1 MKISVLIVSYKSLE
15 KLYDCINSIGDNREI
30 LIIENSNIIE
40 IKQEIEKKY
49 KNCKVFINNENIGY
63 ASAANLGFKYIK
75 SKFVLLINP
84 DIKIKE
90 QQIIDM
96 ENIIL
101 ELNGDFALASP
112 NSNDLIDFRNNNRID
127 KFFDKFSKL
136 SDFNKKF
143 TRTDIVKGCSIL
155 VNLNKFE
162 NHMIFDENYF
172 FFFEEIDLCRS
183 VLESK
188 KDIYIFNHIFIEHLS
203 AKSVNEDLM
212 ENYHNFRHWNFFWGR
227 FYYFKKYY
235 GFYFSFIVHLSKL
248 IRFGFNTIR
257 YCFFSKK
264 KFYENKY
271 RFLGLF
277 HSMLGKKSKLS
288 KQILEKKI

>member
-1 MKISVLIVSYKSLE
+1 MIKISVLIVSYKSLE
-15 KLYDCINSIGDNREI
+15 KLYDCINSIGDNREV

-40 IKQEIEKKY
+40 IKQQIQKKY
-49 KNCKVFINNENIGY
+49 KNCKVIINNENIGY
-63 ASAANLGFKYIK
+63 ASAANLGFKNIK

-112 NSNDLIDFRNNNRID
+112 NSHDLIDFRNNNRID

-143 TRTDIVKGCSIL
+143 TRTDFVKGCSIL

-162 NHMIFDENYF
+162 NHKIFDENYF
-172 FFFEEIDLCRS
+172 FS
-183 VLESK
+183 SK
-188 KDIYIFNHIFIEHLS
+188 KLTFVEVY
-203 AKSVNEDLM
+203 
-212 ENYHNFRHWNFFWGR
+212 
-227 FYYFKKYY
+227 
-235 GFYFSFIVHLSKL
+235 
-248 IRFGFNTIR
+248 
-257 YCFFSKK
+257 
-264 KFYENKY
+264 
-271 RFLGLF
+271 
-277 HSMLGKKSKLS
+277 
-288 KQILEKKI
+288 